1 MNALKLDVACCGYVA
16 SLWPIAVTYANI
28 IPHRSET
35 TTSAS
40 PLSITLTFPADPSAD
55 FGYAH
60 LSTLIKSCNFPWLLS
75 NIVDTDTGR
84 QPDAVQRF
92 VVFEKKGVKVAV
104 IGLVEKDWI
113 ATIRRSF

>member
-1 MNALKLDVACCGYVA
+1 L
-16 SLWPIAVTYANI
+16 
-28 IPHRSET
+28 
-35 TTSAS
+35 AS
-40 PLSITLTFPADPSAD
+40 PLSPHHFPANLSYED

-92 VVFEKKGVKVAV
+92 VVFEKMGVRVGV
-104 IGLVEKDWI
+104 VGLVEKDWI
-113 ATIRRSF
+113 ATIRA